1 MSHHEE
7 ESFDPALFRRNLL
20 KFRANLRRSLGLPRR
35 PIRIARERLILR
47 RLPEEEPTRAV
58 RRVVYDSEGRPRE
71 EVSYPTG
78 PRSLTAS
85 TSPATTETS
94 SPGPREATPEVSH
107 AHTPP
112 PSVGAERIEKTRNPI
127 QRIIEARREYGILW
141 NIRRAIKSAVEATQR
156 EMEIERRKK
165 ELELEEYRRR
175 LEAQRREEERRGR
188 GLHY

>member
-1 MSHHEE
+1 MSHYEE
-7 ESFDPALFRRNLL
+7 ESFDPALFRKNLL
-20 KFRANLRRSLGLPRR
+20 RFRANLRRSLGLPRR
-35 PIRIARERLILR
+35 PVRLLRERLIMR
-47 RLPEEEPTRAV
+47 RLPEEEPSPQRAV
-58 RRVVYDSEGRPRE
+58 RRIVYDEHGRPIRE
-71 EVSYPTG
+71 EVVG
-78 PRSLTAS
+78 PLSLTPAS
-85 TSPATTETS
+85 TPATTTETS
-94 SPGPREATPEVSH
+94 SLGPGEAMARH

-112 PSVGAERIEKTRNPI
+112 PPQGAERIEKTRNPI